1 MQLVEEGGVYTPH
14 CRPIEEKMEG
24 EQGIRSMIKLL
35 VYGMLS
41 TSASAISHE

>member
-14 CRPIEEKMEG
+14 CRPLEDKMEG

-35 VYGMLS
+35 IWNAIYVG
-41 TSASAISHE
+41 ISHQS